1 MVTKKRKSRKGTRQQ
16 EPEKTS
22 PRDSKPQSADGT
34 DDDDQTIKT
43 SQEECEEKGTDT
55 DHVED
60 EDEDN
65 DEDDDKFEVASLY
78 PASQFPR
85 GTMSTYRSGGGHFV
99 MGDSRAMA
107 SDL

>member
-1 MVTKKRKSRKGTRQQ
+1 MVTKKRKGRKGTRQQ
-16 EPEKTS
+16 NPEKTS
-22 PRDSKPQSADGT
+22 PHDPRPHSADGI
-34 DDDDQTIKT
+34 DDDDQTIK
-43 SQEECEEKGTDT
+43 SGQEECEEKGADT

-65 DEDDDKFEVASLY
+65 DEDDDRFEVASLY

-85 GTMSTYRSGGGHFV
+85 GAMSTYGSGGGHFV
-99 MGDSRAMA
+99 MGDSRAMT